1 MNDNIA
7 RGRIASSLQDCSLNS
22 GGSPI
27 TKNKRHQQRQAISST
42 CTRGIA
48 AKAGNILEFSYNSE
62 NLALNPAIIGSDQWV
77 GNRQRGSIVDNKT
90 ANPHETFLRLWM
102 KHEPEL
108 RAFVRSCC
116 PRAQEVD
123 DVMQEVSI
131 AALRKFPTL
140 DDHAAFGP
148 WSCLVARYEILSA
161 RRKHARDRLVLSE
174 DILLMLADE
183 GAHEME
189 LRKEQSPDQASP
201 SCLTI
206 DVNLQSPPTPREQPS
221 GKWQNECEKRKALSI
236 KCWQESEC
244 NYGVVSIANC
254 QESQHDEKQHFRE
267 R

>member
-7 RGRIASSLQDCSLNS
+7 RGRIASSLQDRSLNS
-22 GGSPI
+22 GGFPI
-27 TKNKRHQQRQAISST
+27 TKNKRHQQRQGISST

-48 AKAGNILEFSYNSE
+48 AKAGNIWEFSYNSE
-62 NLALNPAIIGSDQWV
+62 NLALNPAIIGSDQGV

-183 GAHEME
+183 GANEMD
-189 LRKEQSPDQASP
+189 LRKEQLRVLDQCISKLPDDRRELAITAYSHGT
-201 SCLTI
+201 TI
-206 DVNLQSPPTPREQPS
+206 REMA
-221 GKWQNECEKRKALSI
+221 KRMRKTEGSLYQMLARIRIQLRR
-236 KCWQESEC
+236 C
-244 NYGVVSIANC
+244 VS
-254 QESQHDEKQHFRE
+254 RE
-267 R
+267 LPGITT